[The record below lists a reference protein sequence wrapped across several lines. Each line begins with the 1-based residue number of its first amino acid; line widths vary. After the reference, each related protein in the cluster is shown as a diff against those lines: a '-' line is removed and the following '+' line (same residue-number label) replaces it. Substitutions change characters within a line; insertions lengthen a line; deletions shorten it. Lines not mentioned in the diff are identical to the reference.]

1 MEEDPTKS
9 MEKSEGGS
17 NFKGKSRREQVNKG
31 SEMRIEIY
39 QTLIEIY

>member
-1 MEEDPTKS
+1 MEEGLTRS
-9 MEKSEGGS
+9 TEKLEGS